1 MSGNVVAGSDRF
13 EGFGGALNDIRLLL
27 TDLLG
32 LGKPDPEKQM
42 VIEVFFGLM
51 GYLAKADRL
60 VSSHESNLANSVMDE
75 INLSLAA
82 RRIAM
87 EAFDRGMR
95 KDIHIK
101 AELLRFTDVH
111 AAGSP
116 EAERLH
122 EVLVRLV
129 ASDGRLNP
137 TEHDLMKQV
146 GQALGIPAENLETR
160 LAEYTL
166 KR

>member
-1 MSGNVVAGSDRF
+1 MSGNDVSGSDRF
-13 EGFGGALNDIRLLL
+13 DGFSGALADIRLLL

-42 VIEVFFGLM
+42 VIEVFFGMM

-60 VSSHESNLANSVMDE
+60 VSSHESNLADSIMDE

-87 EAFDRGMR
+87 DAFDRGMR
-95 KDIHIK
+95 KDIHIE

-111 AAGSP
+111 AAGSS

-122 EVLVRLV
+122 NVLVRLV

-137 TEHDLMKQV
+137 SEHDLMKQV
-146 GQALGIPAENLETR
+146 SEQLGIPAETLDSK

>member
-1 MSGNVVAGSDRF
+1 MSGNDASTRF

-32 LGKPDPEKQM
+32 LGRPDPEKQM

-60 VSSHESNLANSVMDE
+60 VSSHESNLANSLMDE
-75 INLSLAA
+75 IDLSLAA

-87 EAFDRGMR
+87 ESFDRGMR
-95 KDIHIK
+95 KDIHVD
-101 AELLRFTDVH
+101 AELLRFTDAH
-111 AAGSP
+111 KAGSA
-116 EAERLH
+116 EAQRLH
-122 EVLVRLV
+122 DVLVRLV

-137 TEHDLMKQV
+137 GEYELMKQV
-146 GQALGIPAENLETR
+146 GDALGVPHGSLDAK
-160 LAEYTL
+160 LADYTL